1 MTESDK
7 FKKLSIATVQERKTE
22 LMQKVGTSLYEKH
35 EDITTNINYDKR
47 RIAVRKKDEV
57 LYEDS
62 LEVKA

>member
-7 FKKLSIATVQERKTE
+7 FKKLSIATVQERKAE

-35 EDITTNINYDKR
+35 EEITSNINYDKR

>member
-7 FKKLSIATVQERKTE
+7 FKKLSIATVQEKKAE
-22 LMQKVGTSLYEKH
+22 LMQKVGTSLYEKQ
-35 EDITTNINYDKR
+35 EEITTNINYDKR

>member
-7 FKKLSIATVQERKTE
+7 FKKLSIATVQEKKAE

-35 EDITTNINYDKR
+35 EEMTTNINYDKR

>member
-1 MTESDK
+1 LTDSEK
-7 FKKLSIATVQERKTE
+7 FKKLSIATVQERKAE
-22 LMQKVGTSLYEKH
+22 VMHKVGSSINEKQ
-35 EDITTNINYDKR
+35 EEITTSISYEKR

>member
-7 FKKLSIATVQERKTE
+7 FKKLSIATVQEKKAE

-35 EDITTNINYDKR
+35 EEITTNINYDKR

>member
-1 MTESDK
+1 LTESDK
-7 FKKLSIATVQERKTE
+7 FKKLSIATVQERKPE
-22 LMQKVGTSLYEKH
+22 LLQKIGTSIYEKH
-35 EDITTNINYDKR
+35 EEITTNINYDKR

>member
-7 FKKLSIATVQERKTE
+7 FKKLSIATVQEKKAE

-35 EDITTNINYDKR
+35 EEITTNINYDKR

-62 LEVKA
+62 LEFKA

>member
-7 FKKLSIATVQERKTE
+7 FKKLSIATVQERKAE

-35 EDITTNINYDKR
+35 EEITTNINYDKR

>member
-1 MTESDK
+1 LTESDK

>member
-1 MTESDK
+1 LTESDK
-7 FKKLSIATVQERKTE
+7 FKKLSIATVQEKKAE

-35 EDITTNINYDKR
+35 EEITTNINYDKR

>member
-1 MTESDK
+1 LTESDK
-7 FKKLSIATVQERKTE
+7 FKKLSIATVQEKKAE

-35 EDITTNINYDKR
+35 EEMTTNINYDKR